1 MKVFISQPMSGLTE
15 EEILEQREAA
25 IIEAKEILGED
36 IEILESYLSSE
47 NIEAARQWFERTNHC
62 WKDDK
67 HKYIWMLA
75 RSLTMLSFADVMWL
89 ADGWAASRGCNIE
102 LREATNAGIP
112 VYIQGKEI

>member
-1 MKVFISQPMSGLTE
+1 MKVFISQPRSGLTE
-15 EEILEQREAA
+15 EEILKQREAA

-36 IEILESYLSSE
+36 IEILESYLSSK
-47 NIEAARQWFERTNHC
+47 NIEAARQWFERTNHR

-75 RSLTMLSFADVMWL
+75 RSLTILSFADVMWL
-89 ADGWAASRGCNIE
+89 VDGWAASRGCNIE
-102 LREATNAGIP
+102 LREAINAGIP

>member
-15 EEILEQREAA
+15 KEILKQREAA
-25 IIEAKEILGED
+25 VLDIKATLGD
-36 IEILESYLSSE
+36 DVEILESYLSLE
-47 NIEAARQWFERTNHC
+47 NIETARRWFERTNHC

-75 RSLTMLSFADVMWL
+75 RSLTILSFADVMWL
-89 ADGWAASRGCNIE
+89 VDDWAASRGCNIE
-102 LREATNAGIP
+102 LREAINAGIP